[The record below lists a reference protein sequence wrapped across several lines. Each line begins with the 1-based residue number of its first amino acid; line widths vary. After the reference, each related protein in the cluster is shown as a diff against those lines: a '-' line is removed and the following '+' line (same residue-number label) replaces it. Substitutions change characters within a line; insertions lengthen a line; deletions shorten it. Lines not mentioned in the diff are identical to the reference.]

1 MSSHLKMD
9 YHARGGGYLM
19 LKVSKYVSGKIKRCK
34 TDFTLQTFKSG
45 GKGGQHQ
52 NKTESGVRIID
63 KITGLSGESRE
74 ERDQLQNKK
83 VAFDRLVSRMI
94 RFYQEEEI
102 KQDYT
107 NDEVVRIYRP
117 RDSIVKDSRV
127 DDVEYHYKD
136 ILNGKLEKLIEDIQ
150 LRDNT

>member
-1 MSSHLKMD
+1 MP
-9 YHARGGGYLM
+9 
-19 LKVSKYVSGKIKRCK
+19 KVSRSIAEKIKRCK

-63 KITGLSGESRE
+63 NITGLTGESRE
-74 ERDQLQNKK
+74 ERDQLQNKR
-83 VAFDRLVSRMI
+83 VAFNRLVSCMI
-94 RFYQEEEI
+94 KYYQQEEI
-102 KQDYT
+102 KQDFT

-136 ILNGKLEKLIEDIQ
+136 IMNGKLEKLIEDIQ